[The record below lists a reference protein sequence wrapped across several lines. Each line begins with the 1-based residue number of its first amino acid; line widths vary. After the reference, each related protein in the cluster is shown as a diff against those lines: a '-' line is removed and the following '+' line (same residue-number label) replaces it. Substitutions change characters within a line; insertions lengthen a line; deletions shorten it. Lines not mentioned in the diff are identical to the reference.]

1 MEEEITEYSCRQLGE
16 YLVVEFSINNL
27 DFFIGAKIRTS
38 LSKRIEENEFDF
50 KNIIVDMRYI
60 ETIDSTGLALLSFLS
75 AKTRKEKE
83 GKVYLFKASD
93 KIVTIMKLT
102 SMTTFF
108 TFIDEVGLEK
118 LKNST
123 D

>member
-50 KNIIVDMRYI
+50 KHIIVDMRYI

-75 AKTRKEKE
+75 VKTRREKE

-102 SMTTFF
+102 SMITFF
-108 TFIDEVGLEK
+108 NFIDEVGLEK